1 MERLLQQKIKRDIE
15 RDQRMALLYKQ
26 QMKLQEEIVK
36 REAANDPESSVH
48 AGVQKKIE
56 KEEAVA
62 DVTVKKE
69 EEDTLRQKEES
80 TLTMQQPSIT
90 EQSNKEKELQRKEE
104 YLKK

>member
-1 MERLLQQKIKRDIE
+1 
-15 RDQRMALLYKQ
+15 MALLYKQ

-62 DVTVKKE
+62 DVTEKKE
-69 EEDTLRQKEES
+69 EKDTLRQKEES
-80 TLTMQQPSIT
+80 TLTMQQPSII
-90 EQSNKEKELQRKEE
+90 EQSNKEKKAAKKRRIPKEIRARFAKE
-104 YLKK
+104 GKRD

>member
-1 MERLLQQKIKRDIE
+1 
-15 RDQRMALLYKQ
+15 MALLYKQ

-36 REAANDPESSVH
+36 REAAYDPESSVH

-69 EEDTLRQKEES
+69 EEDTPRQKEES

-90 EQSNKEKELQRKEE
+90 EQSNKEKELQRK
-104 YLKK
+104 